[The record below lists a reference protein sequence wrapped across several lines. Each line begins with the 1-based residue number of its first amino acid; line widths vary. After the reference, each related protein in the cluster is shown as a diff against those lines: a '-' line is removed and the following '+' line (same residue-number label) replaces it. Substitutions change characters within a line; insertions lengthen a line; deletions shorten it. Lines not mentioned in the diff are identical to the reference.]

1 MIKKYVCLIVSII
14 ILLTSTVTVFADSKI
29 DDNIS
34 NKRVVDVLTNSKI
47 EFSVDSNGNIK
58 LKNTNP
64 NNVKLANNLIEAKFN
79 TTNRSFLQTTSMKAG
94 KYPTSWMSYKTYDR
108 TINKK
113 FQKATRTA
121 IAAAV
126 SAWLMDYTQSA
137 KQLGK
142 LAASAMGTY
151 FFVESDQET
160 IYVHI
165 KNYYRELGPGKFDSM
180 GNFIGDYELKKVQRI
195 NNSRKDS
202 GGETLE
208 TTLRSSILMEIL

>member
-14 ILLTSTVTVFADSKI
+14 ILLTSTVTVFADAKI
-29 DDNIS
+29 DDNLS

-58 LKNTNP
+58 LKNTNS
-64 NNVKLANNLIEAKFN
+64 NNIKLANKLIETQFN
-79 TTNRSFLQTTSMKAG
+79 TTNRSFLQPSSMKAG
-94 KYPTSWMSYKTYDR
+94 KYPTSWISYKQYDR
-108 TINKK
+108 TISKK
-113 FQKATRTA
+113 FQKAARTA
-121 IAAAV
+121 IAAVV
-126 SAWLMDYTQSA
+126 SAWLVDYTQSA

-142 LAASAMGTY
+142 LAAAAIGTY

-180 GNFIGDYELKKVQRI
+180 GNFIGDYELKKIERI

-208 TTLRSSILMEIL
+208 TKLKSSILMEIL